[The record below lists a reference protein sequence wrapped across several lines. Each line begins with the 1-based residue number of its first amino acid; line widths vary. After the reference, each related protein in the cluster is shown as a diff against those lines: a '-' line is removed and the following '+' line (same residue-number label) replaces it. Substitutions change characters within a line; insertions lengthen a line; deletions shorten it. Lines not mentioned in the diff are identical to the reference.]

1 MAEYIEREAL
11 LRDIEQ
17 SVVYTARG
25 KITSAEMRGAHK
37 IIERIKCAPA
47 VEPIYIH
54 EPTKS
59 EFKRMAVQMDYV
71 PVVRCKDC
79 EYAERYERTDG
90 TAGYYCGHPQ
100 NSFTYGERCDR
111 VFKPVKETDGFC
123 SYGARTEDEEDG

>member
-54 EPTKS
+54 EPKVL
-59 EFKRMAVQMDYV
+59 EN
-71 PVVRCKDC
+71 C
-79 EYAERYERTDG
+79 ERN
-90 TAGYYCGHPQ
+90 GYIIPM
-100 NSFTYGERCDR
+100 
-111 VFKPVKETDGFC
+111 KPDDFC
-123 SYGARTEDEEDG
+123 SYGERKDGDNGAEAQRGLHKRKLRCTDGYTP

>member
-1 MAEYIEREAL
+1 MAENIDREAL
-11 LRDIEQ
+11 LHDIEQ
-17 SVVYTARG
+17 SVVYTVRG

-54 EPTKS
+54 EPTRS
-59 EFKRMAVQMDYV
+59 EFKRMAVQMGYV

-79 EYAERYERTDG
+79 EHAERYERTDG

-100 NSFTYGERCDR
+100 NTFAYGEYWDR
-111 VFKPVKETDGFC
+111 VFKPVKEADDFC
-123 SYGARTEDEEDG
+123 SYGERREE